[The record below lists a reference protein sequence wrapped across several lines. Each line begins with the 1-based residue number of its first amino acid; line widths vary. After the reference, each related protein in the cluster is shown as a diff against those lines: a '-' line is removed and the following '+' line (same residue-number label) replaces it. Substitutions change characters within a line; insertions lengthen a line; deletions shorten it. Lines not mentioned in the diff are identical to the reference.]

1 MLRNILCAVALVAL
15 SLGLAMADTVKG
27 RITKID
33 GGKVTVD
40 GIGAKKGEKGES
52 KTFDLAKDVKV
63 SKKENKETSALEGGL
78 KNEMLKDLG
87 KKGVGATLEVNDNKV
102 TEIILTVPKKK

>member
-1 MLRNILCAVALVAL
+1 MLRNVLCAFVLLAL
-15 SLGLAMADTVKG
+15 SLGLAMAESVKG

-33 GGKVTVD
+33 GGKVTVE

-63 SKKENKETSALEGGL
+63 SKKDKKETIPLEGGL
-78 KNEMLKDLG
+78 KNEALKDLG
-87 KKGVGATLEVNDNKV
+87 AKGVGATLEVNDNKV
-102 TEIILTVPKKK
+102 TEIIVSEKKKK

>member
-1 MLRNILCAVALVAL
+1 MLRNVLCAFVLLAL

-33 GGKVTVD
+33 GNKITVD

-63 SKKENKETSALEGGL
+63 SKRENKETSELKDGL
-78 KNEMLKDLG
+78 KAEALKDLG
-87 KKGVGATLEVNDNKV
+87 AKGVGATLEVNDNKV
-102 TEIILTVPKKK
+102 TEIIVNMKKK